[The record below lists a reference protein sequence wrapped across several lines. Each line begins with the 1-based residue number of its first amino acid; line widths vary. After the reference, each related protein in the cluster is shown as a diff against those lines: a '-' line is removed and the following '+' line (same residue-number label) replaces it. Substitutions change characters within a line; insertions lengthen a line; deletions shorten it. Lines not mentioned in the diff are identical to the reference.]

1 MVSDF
6 IVQLYNG
13 TLKSYIH
20 IDYSKGDVIFFCF
33 YKR

>member
-6 IVQLYNG
+6 IQLYNG